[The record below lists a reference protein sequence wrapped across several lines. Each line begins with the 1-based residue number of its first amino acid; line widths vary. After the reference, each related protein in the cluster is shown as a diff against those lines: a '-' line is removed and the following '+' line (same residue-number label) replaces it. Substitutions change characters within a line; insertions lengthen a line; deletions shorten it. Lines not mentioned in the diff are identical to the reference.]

1 MIIKQ
6 WPQVIANNVEVLP
19 LQDDNNLLLLAEQPH
34 LIQEPPPA
42 NQLNNQ
48 GIDPNDGNDDVE
60 QVEDVPIGV
69 PFLMNIDPP
78 QIMMMEES
86 PILPFQHQLLEVA
99 NYVVISNRSILL
111 KLCTLQGYWISPS

>member
-6 WPQVIANNVEVLP
+6 WPQVMIANKVGVLP

-34 LIQEPPPA
+34 LIQEPPLA

-48 GIDPNDGNDDVE
+48 GIDPNDGNNDVE
-60 QVEDVPIGV
+60 QVEDMSIGV

-78 QIMMMEES
+78 QTMMMEES
-86 PILPFQHQLLEVA
+86 PILPFQHQLPEVA
-99 NYVVISNRSILL
+99 M
-111 KLCTLQGYWISPS
+111 